1 MLEAVCLYHVIL
13 PAIGK
18 RGGCDGENALMRTL
32 LLLPLF
38 LAALVL
44 SPAES
49 CAAMDSPAALRV
61 LHTTDGR
68 GEIFPC
74 G

>member
-1 MLEAVCLYHVIL
+1 M
-13 PAIGK
+13 
-18 RGGCDGENALMRTL
+18 MRTL

-38 LAALVL
+38 LAVLVQSPVESFALEGAP
-44 SPAES
+44 S
-49 CAAMDSPAALRV
+49 ALRI
-61 LHTTDGR
+61 LHTADGQ

>member
-1 MLEAVCLYHVIL
+1 M
-13 PAIGK
+13 
-18 RGGCDGENALMRTL
+18 MRTL

-38 LAALVL
+38 LAGLVQ

-49 CAAMDSPAALRV
+49 CAAMDSPAALRI
-61 LHTTDGR
+61 LHTADGR

>member
-1 MLEAVCLYHVIL
+1 M
-13 PAIGK
+13 
-18 RGGCDGENALMRTL
+18 MRIL

-38 LAALVL
+38 LAVLVQ
-44 SPAES
+44 SPAVSFAE
-49 CAAMDSPAALRV
+49 MDSPAVLRI
-61 LHTTDGR
+61 LHTADGQ

>member
-1 MLEAVCLYHVIL
+1 M
-13 PAIGK
+13 
-18 RGGCDGENALMRTL
+18 MRTL

-38 LAALVL
+38 LAVLVL

-49 CAAMDSPAALRV
+49 CAAMDSPAALRI
-61 LHTTDGR
+61 LHTADGQ